1 MKKFNKKII
10 LVSIIIIFI
19 IGVYYLFIRDR
30 DYLESDSSINIFLNT
45 NEEDEGIGN
54 KISITEDKE
63 KIVIYVAG
71 AVKNEGIYELD
82 ENSRIADCIEKAGG
96 LTDDA
101 NIKDINL
108 AFVLE
113 DGMKVYIPKNSEIN
127 EVKDD
132 TSTYVSKENGSTNT
146 GTSTSKNTS
155 AKSSKIN
162 INTANQTDLETLP
175 GIGPSTAQKIIN
187 YRKENGKF
195 SSIEDIKKVSGIGD
209 SKYSKIKDYI
219 TI

>member
-10 LVSIIIIFI
+10 LLSIIIIFI
-19 IGVYYLFIRDR
+19 IGIYYLFMRDK
-30 DYLESDSSINIFLNT
+30 DYLESDSSINILNT

-54 KISITEDKE
+54 EISITEDKE

-101 NIKDINL
+101 NIKVINL

-127 EVKDD
+127 EVKDE
-132 TSTYVSKENGSTNT
+132 TSTYVSKENGSANT
-146 GTSTSKNTS
+146 GTTTSKNTS
-155 AKSSKIN
+155 VKSSKIN

-195 SSIEDIKKVSGIGD
+195 GSIEDIKKVSGIGE